1 MDRSKAARAEQEKY
15 QSEVD
20 QYPEATGSEVDQ
32 YQKESTSNV
41 STKKTFKQTRVTSK
55 KKESPNVKQKEDF
68 FDDQS
73 SSQRNL
79 PSYDDVSAETPQEAA
94 RRHKSEAFLAMCEP
108 EVKPLRIPA
117 EVDPKDYLEAFY
129 YVLRNRNIN
138 ILFNNIYN
146 NATLRNSGAQFL
158 TTVFDTDNSKNNINV
173 NKQNENLLDKY
184 KPEVVMRGFIDT
196 ILTMHEPGH
205 GSLQNPGAFFTSRC
219 KFYNQNEPDLETD
232 ELINRFANMNYS
244 AFVSEMQT
252 LINSGQ
258 KIRNK
263 QYKKRS

>member
-1 MDRSKAARAEQEKY
+1 
-15 QSEVD
+15 
-20 QYPEATGSEVDQ
+20 
-32 YQKESTSNV
+32 
-41 STKKTFKQTRVTSK
+41 
-55 KKESPNVKQKEDF
+55 
-68 FDDQS
+68 
-73 SSQRNL
+73 
-79 PSYDDVSAETPQEAA
+79 
-94 RRHKSEAFLAMCEP
+94 
-108 EVKPLRIPA
+108 
-117 EVDPKDYLEAFY
+117 
-129 YVLRNRNIN
+129 
-138 ILFNNIYN
+138 
-146 NATLRNSGAQFL
+146 
-158 TTVFDTDNSKNNINV
+158 
-173 NKQNENLLDKY
+173 LDKY

-205 GSLQNPGAFFTSRC
+205 SSLQNPGAFFTSRC